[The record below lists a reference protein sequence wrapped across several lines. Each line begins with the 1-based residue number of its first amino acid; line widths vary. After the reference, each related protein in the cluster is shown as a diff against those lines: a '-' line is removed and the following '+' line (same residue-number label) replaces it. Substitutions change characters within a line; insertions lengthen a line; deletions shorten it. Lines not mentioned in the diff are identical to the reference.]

1 MRLWSS
7 RLILALAGTLAVSL
21 IGLSLT
27 GHAAAQA
34 GQPSAPV
41 KSGTAG
47 EVFKNVTTSTL
58 KGITVDDFMGSMG
71 VMSAA
76 LGFDCA
82 DCHTGAGTDKVV
94 WEADTARKRT
104 ARKMVEMVAVINRT
118 NFGGAQMVTCYT
130 CHHGKDRPP
139 TTIALDTLYGPPN
152 EERED
157 IIAAAPDQ
165 PSADPILNKSIQ
177 ALGGAQRL
185 AGLTSFVA
193 TGTALGYEGLGG
205 GGLVQIFAKAP
216 DQRTTIIDF
225 KDHPERG
232 DSVRTFNGRTGWI
245 KTPRALLREYELTG
259 SELDGARLDA
269 QLCFPGQ
276 IKQVLTNLRAGFP
289 DTINGHD
296 VDVVQGTG
304 ARGLLAT
311 LYFDKTSGL
320 LVRLVRYSRS
330 PIGRV
335 PTQVDFSDYRDVGGI
350 KFPFQYTFSWLDGK
364 DAFKLSDVKTNVPI
378 DAARF
383 DRPAPK

>member
-1 MRLWSS
+1 MVAIVGSV
-7 RLILALAGTLAVSL
+7 AAGL
-21 IGLSLT
+21 IGVSFI

-34 GQPSAPV
+34 PQIATPAKGQA
-41 KSGTAG
+41 AG

-82 DCHTGAGTDKVV
+82 DCHTGAGTDKVN

-157 IIAAAPDQ
+157 IVPAAPEQ
-165 PSADPILNKSIQ
+165 PSADPILNKYIQ
-177 ALGGAQRL
+177 ALGGAQKL

-205 GGLVQIFAKAP
+205 GGEVQIYAKAP
-216 DQRTTIIDF
+216 DQRTTMIHF
-225 KDHPERG
+225 KDHPDRG
-232 DSVRTFNGRTGWI
+232 DSLRAFNGRVGWI
-245 KTPRALLREYELTG
+245 KTPRALLKEYEQTG
-259 SELDGARLDA
+259 SELDGTRLDA
-269 QLCFPGQ
+269 QLSFPGQ
-276 IKQVLTNLRAGFP
+276 IKQVLTNLHAGFP
-289 DTINGHD
+289 DSINGHD

-311 LYFDKTSGL
+311 LYFDKQSGL

-335 PTQVDFSDYRDVGGI
+335 PTQVDYSDYRDVGGI

-364 DAFKLSDVKTNVPI
+364 DAFKLSDVKTNVTI
-378 DAARF
+378 DAAKF
-383 DRPAPK
+383 EKP

>member
-1 MRLWSS
+1 MRFGSG
-7 RLILALAGTLAVSL
+7 RLMVAIAGIAAAGL
-21 IGLSLT
+21 IGVSFS

-34 GQPSAPV
+34 PQIATPAKGQM
-41 KSGTAG
+41 AG

-82 DCHTGAGTDKVV
+82 DCHTGAGTDKVN

-157 IIAAAPDQ
+157 IVPAAPDQ
-165 PSADPILNKSIQ
+165 PSADPILNKYIQ
-177 ALGGAQRL
+177 ALGGAQKL
-185 AGLTSFVA
+185 AGVTSFVA

-205 GGLVQIFAKAP
+205 GGEVQIYAKAP
-216 DQRTTIIDF
+216 DQRTTMIHF
-225 KDHPERG
+225 KDHPDRG
-232 DSVRTFNGRTGWI
+232 DSLRAFNGRVGWI
-245 KTPRALLREYELTG
+245 KTPRALLKEYEQTG
-259 SELDGARLDA
+259 SELDGTRLDA
-269 QLCFPGQ
+269 QLSFPGQ
-276 IKQVLTNLRAGFP
+276 IKQVLTNLHAGFP
-289 DTINGHD
+289 DSINGHD
-296 VDVVQGTG
+296 VDVVQGSG
-304 ARGLLAT
+304 PRGLLAT
-311 LYFDKTSGL
+311 LFFDKQTGL

-335 PTQVDFSDYRDVGGI
+335 PTQVDYSDYRDVGGI

-364 DAFKLSDVKTNVPI
+364 DAFKLSDVKINVAI
-378 DAARF
+378 DAAKF
-383 DRPAPK
+383 EKP

>member
-1 MRLWSS
+1 MRFCSG
-7 RLILALAGTLAVSL
+7 RLIVAIAGIVAAGL
-21 IGLSLT
+21 IGVSFM
-27 GHAAAQA
+27 GHATGQA
-34 GQPSAPV
+34 PQIATPAKGQA
-41 KSGTAG
+41 AG

-82 DCHTGAGTDKVV
+82 DCHTGAGTDKVN

-157 IIAAAPDQ
+157 IVPAAPDQ
-165 PSADPILNKSIQ
+165 PSADPILNKYIQ
-177 ALGGAQRL
+177 ALGGAQKL

-205 GGLVQIFAKAP
+205 GGEVQIYAKAP
-216 DQRTTIIDF
+216 DQRTTMIHF
-225 KDHPERG
+225 KDHPDRG
-232 DSVRTFNGRTGWI
+232 DSLRAFNGRVGWI
-245 KTPRALLREYELTG
+245 KTPRALLKEYEQTG
-259 SELDGARLDA
+259 SELDGTRLDA
-269 QLCFPGQ
+269 QLSFPGQ
-276 IKQVLTNLRAGFP
+276 IKQVLTNLHAGFP
-289 DTINGHD
+289 DSINGHD
-296 VDVVQGTG
+296 VDVVQGSG
-304 ARGLLAT
+304 PRGLLAT
-311 LYFDKTSGL
+311 LYFDKQSGL

-335 PTQVDFSDYRDVGGI
+335 PTQVDYSDYRDVGGI

-364 DAFKLSDVKTNVPI
+364 DAFKLTDVKTNVAI
-378 DAARF
+378 DAGKF
-383 DRPAPK
+383 EKP